1 MTYKKMQRRQEGT
14 KAGIIG
20 LGCNLMLAAAKF
32 LIGIAANSILI
43 IADAANNLTDGISA
57 LLTILG
63 FRMEANEKDE
73 LHPYGHGRIEYVT
86 GFLIS
91 LLILGTGFSVGK
103 EAVRRVFYPETVA
116 ASALVMIVVVF
127 SVLIKLGMMFY
138 YRWQNKNLNSPIL
151 EAVRKDSLSDAC
163 VSFFT
168 LMGLLIMPHSILPL
182 DGIVGLI
189 MAVYIAGSGAVSLRD
204 NLALLLGEGISR
216 ETEIELRKV
225 LSECPEIESVE
236 RITVHDYGP
245 DKKVAVAEVNFV
257 ESRDKDA
264 KRKAIDDVI
273 QLCRDTMNIEISL
286 CGSIY

>member
-1 MTYKKMQRRQEGT
+1 MNQLKAIQTEYKGYR
-14 KAGIIG
+14 
-20 LGCNLMLAAAKF
+20 
-32 LIGIAANSILI
+32 
-43 IADAANNLTDGISA
+43 
-57 LLTILG
+57 
-63 FRMEANEKDE
+63 FRS
-73 LHPYGHGRIEYVT
+73 R
-86 GFLIS
+86 
-91 LLILGTGFSVGK
+91 
-103 EAVRRVFYPETVA
+103 
-116 ASALVMIVVVF
+116 
-127 SVLIKLGMMFY
+127 
-138 YRWQNKNLNSPIL
+138 L
-151 EAVRKDSLSDAC
+151 EARWAVFFDAC

-245 DKKVAVAEVNFV
+245 DKKIAVAEVNFV